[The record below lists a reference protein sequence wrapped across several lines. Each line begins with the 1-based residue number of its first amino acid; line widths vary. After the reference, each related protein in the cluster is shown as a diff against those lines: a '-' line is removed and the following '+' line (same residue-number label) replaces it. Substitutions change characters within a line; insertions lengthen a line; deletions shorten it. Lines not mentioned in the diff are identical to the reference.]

1 MDATGTSGSWC
12 DFFRRICPFLNQN
25 IPIFD
30 AERGIMSTS
39 NTVPEDDKKKVRIYL
54 IPTCTYV
61 SMNFRGLYFNI
72 MILECIIKWLE

>member
-30 AERGIMSTS
+30 AERGIMSTG
-39 NTVPEDDKKKVRIYL
+39 NTVPEDDKKKVCIYL
-54 IPTCTYV
+54 VPTCTCTYV
-61 SMNFRGLYFNI
+61 STNFRGLYLSK
-72 MILECIIKWLE
+72 MMLECIIK